1 MVRNLKTRPK
11 LPKLKPIDLVYAV
24 AFIAVLAVYVYLAYS
39 VASLPGTDGLP
50 NGPGYIS
57 DEVWYVTSA
66 RNLLHDVFKTPA
78 SSPYFTTTK
87 ECAANTTATVVKAY
101 RELSNVVT
109 VEGVVPC
116 YLRRGFPYPDKG
128 GILEYYNFEHPPLTK
143 YIIAAAQ
150 TVRDEPIYWRIPS
163 IVLGAGTLLLVFLT
177 ARKLAGNL
185 WALVATAAMLFDGTF
200 RAMSGIAMPDIYLGF
215 FTALL
220 VYSYVVL
227 RSGLATSIAL
237 GLAASVKY
245 SGAFPIFGLT
255 YLYARKPLWKFLL
268 LLTVAGFIFV
278 LIYSPIIAKMGLS
291 EWMKTLFNSF
301 MWHTTSRPEGPI
313 ASTPLDWLFMR
324 NSFVLHV
331 NPHVYAS
338 GTLVYLLAL
347 IYALYKRDEVSTLYI
362 STYGGYWIVYAL
374 GNHTLYSFY
383 TAHFSPIAHILLAQ
397 LLASAVKARKEGVKR
412 WLEKIQR
419 LDTYL
424 K

>member
-1 MVRNLKTRPK
+1 MTRNLKNMFK
-11 LPKLKPIDLVYAV
+11 FKPIDLMYIA
-24 AFIAVLAVYVYLAYS
+24 ALIAVITAYVYLAYS
-39 VASLPGTDGLP
+39 VATLRGNDGLP

-87 ECAANTTATVVKAY
+87 NCTINATVVKAY
-101 RELSNVVT
+101 RELNNIVT
-109 VEGVVPC
+109 VEGTVTC
-116 YLRRGFPYPDKG
+116 YLRRGFPYPDKF

-143 YIIAAAQ
+143 YVIAAME

-163 IVLGAGTLLLVFLT
+163 IVLGAGILILVFLT
-177 ARKLAGNL
+177 ARRLVGSF

-245 SGAFPIFGLT
+245 SGAFPIFGLA

-268 LLTVAGFIFV
+268 LLAVAGFIFL
-278 LIYSPIIAKMGLS
+278 LIYSPLIAKMGLS

-301 MWHTTSRPEGPI
+301 MWHTTSRPLGPV

-324 NSFVLHV
+324 NSFVLHL
-331 NPHVYAS
+331 NPDIYAS
-338 GTLVYLLAL
+338 GTPVYLIAL
-347 IYALYKRDEVSTLYI
+347 IYALYKRDEISVLYI

-383 TAHFSPIAHILLAQ
+383 TVHFSPIAHILLAQ
-397 LLASAVKARKEGVKR
+397 FLASAVKARKEDVKR
-412 WLEKIQR
+412 LTEKIKK
-419 LDTYL
+419 LDAYFR
-424 K
+424 

>member
-1 MVRNLKTRPK
+1 MARNLKTK
-11 LPKLKPIDLVYAV
+11 LKFKPIDLTYIVTLM
-24 AFIAVLAVYVYLAYS
+24 AVLTAYVYLAYS
-39 VASLPGTDGLP
+39 VATLRGDDGLP

-78 SSPYFTTTK
+78 SSPYFTTTRN
-87 ECAANTTATVVKAY
+87 CTVDATVVKAY
-101 RELSNVVT
+101 RELNNIVT
-109 VEGVVPC
+109 VEGTVAC
-116 YLRRGFPYPDKG
+116 YLRRGFPYPDKT

-143 YIIAAAQ
+143 YVIAAMQ

-163 IVLGAGTLLLVFLT
+163 ILLGAGILILVFLT
-177 ARKLAGNL
+177 ARKLVGSS

-227 RSGLATSIAL
+227 RSGLAISIAL

-255 YLYARKPLWKFLL
+255 YLYARRPLWKFLL
-268 LLTVAGFIFV
+268 LLAVAGFIF
-278 LIYSPIIAKMGLS
+278 LAIYSPFIAKMGLY
-291 EWMKTLFNSF
+291 EWMKMLFNSF

-313 ASTPLDWLFMR
+313 ASSPLDWLFMR

-331 NPHVYAS
+331 DPYVYAS
-338 GTLVYLLAL
+338 GTPVYLLAL
-347 IYALYKRDEVSTLYI
+347 IYALYKRDEISVLYI

-374 GNHTLYSFY
+374 GNYTLYSFY
-383 TAHFSPIAHILLAQ
+383 TVHFSPIAHILLAQ
-397 LLASAVKARKEGVKR
+397 FLASAVKAKKEDVKR
-412 WLEKIQR
+412 WIERVKR
-419 LDTYL
+419 LDAYL
-424 K
+424 R